1 MNWFTELFTQSSIA
15 HDILIYSLVV
25 ALGLAV
31 GKLRIFGISLGI
43 TWVLFFAIF
52 FANIGLNVNPETEH
66 FIKEFGLVLFVYFVG
81 LQVGP
86 SFFNSFKKEGISL
99 NLLALLV
106 VIIGVAVT

>member
-1 MNWFTELFTQSSIA
+1 MNWLTELFTENGIA
-15 HDILIYSLVV
+15 HDILIYSLVI
-25 ALGLAV
+25 ALGLAF

-52 FANIGLNVNPETEH
+52 FANIGLNVSPSTEH

-86 SFFNSFKKEGISL
+86 SFFSSFKKEGITL
-99 NLLALLV
+99 NLLALLAV
-106 VIIGVAVT
+106 AIGVA